1 MSKKILLIDGNSMAN
16 RAFYA
21 TMGRMMKTPT
31 GISTNAVYGFF
42 QIMFKTIEEE
52 NPDKIIVAFD
62 ISSSEKR
69 TKIFSEY
76 KAGRHKT
83 PEDLTMQFPIIKE
96 LLRMMN
102 IPIVQKDG
110 IEADDILGAIAKK
123 EGKKGNK
130 IIILTGDRDYFQ
142 LVDMNVNIRYPKTI
156 MGKTEYII
164 YDNYKVNEEYGLTPE
179 KLIEVKA
186 LMGDASDNIPGVK
199 GIGEKTALKLIIQFE
214 NLEKIYEYI
223 ENSDGK
229 EIAKATL
236 NKLIQDKEM
245 AYISRDLGRIDIEY
259 DYEKN
264 LGINID
270 SIKYTDWRTEEAYSY
285 FKKISFNKFLDK
297 FKDVE
302 IKKAEDTNK
311 IEENENY
318 SIEDILKT
326 DIKSKKKEDAIL
338 SSRNE
343 NKKEKEILE
352 DKIKKIRE
360 DIILDLEI
368 YSYNE
373 TKKEEILEKLK
384 QCIKNIDKYEN
395 KIYVY
400 NNSREKLGI
409 KDYDEKENSNEDI
422 VDKYI
427 KKYILKEDFLEN
439 IIQEEYKNRVTK
451 ELSENISIMFV
462 EDKEENK
469 DNNKGYIFTLNIDDN
484 ILRKIF
490 EDDKIEKISHGIKEG
505 IVEILEKG
513 SDFKNLVFDT
523 KIASYILNSEI
534 RTIWIK
540 TNIFK
545 RSRRKL

>member
-52 NPDKIIVAFD
+52 KPDKIIVAFD

-69 TKIFSEY
+69 TKIFNEY

-83 PEDLTMQFPIIKE
+83 PEDLTIQFPIIKE
-96 LLRMMN
+96 LLKTMN

-142 LVDMNVNIRYPKTI
+142 LVDINVNIRYPKTI

-164 YDNYKVNEEYGLTPE
+164 YDNYKINEEYGLTPE

-199 GIGEKTALKLIIQFE
+199 GIGEKTALKLIIQFGS
-214 NLEKIYEYI
+214 LEKIYKYI

-236 NKLIQDKEM
+236 NKLIKDKEM
-245 AYISRDLGRIDIEY
+245 AYVSKDLGRIDIEY
-259 DYEKN
+259 DYEKD

-270 SIKYTDWRTEEAYSY
+270 SIKYTDWRTEEAFSY
-285 FKKISFNKFLDK
+285 LKKLSFNKFLDK
-297 FKDVE
+297 FKDIE

-318 SIEDILKT
+318 SIEDILNT
-326 DIKSKKKEDAIL
+326 DINSKKKEEAIRN
-338 SSRNE
+338 SRNDY
-343 NKKEKEILE
+343 KKEKESLE
-352 DKIKKIRE
+352 NKVREIKENIK
-360 DIILDLEI
+360 LNLEI

-384 QCIKNIDKYEN
+384 QCIKDIDKYGN
-395 KIYVY
+395 RIYVY
-400 NNSREKLGI
+400 NNSREKIGI
-409 KDYDEKENSNEDI
+409 KDYDNRENINEDI

-451 ELSENISIMFV
+451 EISENITIMFV
-462 EDKEENK
+462 DKNDK
-469 DNNKGYIFTLNIDDN
+469 KGYIYTLNIDD
-484 ILRKIF
+484 KIIQDIF
-490 EDDKIEKISHGIKEG
+490 KNEKIEKVSHGIKEG

-513 SDFKNLVFDT
+513 KDFKNLIFDT

-545 RSRRKL
+545 RNRRRL

>member
-1 MSKKILLIDGNSMAN
+1 MSEKILLIDGNSMVN

-123 EGKKGNK
+123 EGKKENK

-164 YDNYKVNEEYGLTPE
+164 YDNYKINEEYGLIPE
-179 KLIEVKA
+179 KLIEVKS

-199 GIGEKTALKLIIQFE
+199 GIGEKTALKLIIQFGS
-214 NLEKIYEYI
+214 LEKIYKYI

-236 NKLIQDKEM
+236 NKLIKDKEM
-245 AYISRDLGRIDIEY
+245 AYVSKDLGRIDIEY
-259 DYEKN
+259 DYEKD

-270 SIKYTDWRTEEAYSY
+270 SIKYTDWRTEEAFSY
-285 FKKISFNKFLDK
+285 LKKLSFNKFLDK
-297 FKDVE
+297 FKDIE

-318 SIEDILKT
+318 SIEDILNT
-326 DIKSKKKEDAIL
+326 DINSKKKEEAIRK
-338 SSRNE
+338 SRNDY
-343 NKKEKEILE
+343 KKEKESLE
-352 DKIKKIRE
+352 NKVRKIKE
-360 DIILDLEI
+360 DIKLDLEI

-384 QCIKNIDKYEN
+384 QCIKNIDKYGN
-395 KIYVY
+395 RIYVY

-451 ELSENISIMFV
+451 EISENITIMFV
-462 EDKEENK
+462 DK
-469 DNNKGYIFTLNIDDN
+469 NNSKGYIYTLGI
-484 ILRKIF
+484 
-490 EDDKIEKISHGIKEG
+490 DDKIIQDIFENEEIEKVSHGIKEG

-513 SDFKNLVFDT
+513 NDFKNLIFDT

-545 RSRRKL
+545 RNRRRL

>member
-52 NPDKIIVAFD
+52 KPDKIIVAFD

-69 TKIFSEY
+69 TKIFNEY
-76 KAGRHKT
+76 KAGRHKA
-83 PEDLTMQFPIIKE
+83 PEDLTIQFPIIKE
-96 LLRMMN
+96 LLKTMN

-142 LVDMNVNIRYPKTI
+142 LVDINVNIRYPKTI

-164 YDNYKVNEEYGLTPE
+164 YDNYKINEEYGLTPE

-199 GIGEKTALKLIIQFE
+199 GIGEKTALKLIIQFGS
-214 NLEKIYEYI
+214 LEKIYEYI

-245 AYISRDLGRIDIEY
+245 AYVSRDLGRIDIEY
-259 DYEKN
+259 DYEKD

-270 SIKYTDWRTEEAYSY
+270 SIKYTDWRTEEAFSY
-285 FKKISFNKFLDK
+285 LKKLSFNKFLDK
-297 FKDVE
+297 FKDIE

-318 SIEDILKT
+318 SIEDILNT
-326 DIKSKKKEDAIL
+326 DINSKKKAEDIRN
-338 SSRNE
+338 SRNDY
-343 NKKEKEILE
+343 KKEKESLE
-352 DKIKKIRE
+352 NKVREIKE
-360 DIILDLEI
+360 DIRLDLEI

-384 QCIKNIDKYEN
+384 QCIKDVDKYGN
-395 KIYVY
+395 RIYVY
-400 NNSREKLGI
+400 NNSREKIGI
-409 KDYDEKENSNEDI
+409 KDYDNRENINEDI

-451 ELSENISIMFV
+451 EISENITIMFV
-462 EDKEENK
+462 DKNNK
-469 DNNKGYIFTLNIDDN
+469 KGYIYTLNIDD
-484 ILRKIF
+484 KIIQDIF
-490 EDDKIEKISHGIKEG
+490 KNEKIEKVSHGIKEG
-505 IVEILEKG
+505 IVEILEKEN
-513 SDFKNLVFDT
+513 DFKNLIFDT

-545 RSRRKL
+545 RNRRRL

>member
-52 NPDKIIVAFD
+52 KPDKIIVAFD

-69 TKIFSEY
+69 TKIFNEY
-76 KAGRHKT
+76 KAGRHKA
-83 PEDLTMQFPIIKE
+83 PEDLTIQFPIIKE
-96 LLRMMN
+96 LLKTMN

-142 LVDMNVNIRYPKTI
+142 LVDINVNIRYPKTI

-164 YDNYKVNEEYGLTPE
+164 YDNYKINEEYGLTPE

-199 GIGEKTALKLIIQFE
+199 GIGEKTALKLIIQFGS
-214 NLEKIYEYI
+214 LEKIYEYI

-245 AYISRDLGRIDIEY
+245 AYVSRDLGRIDIEY
-259 DYEKN
+259 DYEKD

-270 SIKYTDWRTEEAYSY
+270 SIKYTDWRTEEAFSY
-285 FKKISFNKFLDK
+285 LKKLSFNKFLDK
-297 FKDVE
+297 FKDIE

-318 SIEDILKT
+318 SIEDILNT
-326 DIKSKKKEDAIL
+326 DINSKKKAEDIRN
-338 SSRNE
+338 SRNDY
-343 NKKEKEILE
+343 KKEKESLE
-352 DKIKKIRE
+352 NKVREIKE
-360 DIILDLEI
+360 DIRLDLEI

-384 QCIKNIDKYEN
+384 QCIKDVDKYGN
-395 KIYVY
+395 RIYVY
-400 NNSREKLGI
+400 NNSREKIGI
-409 KDYDEKENSNEDI
+409 KDYDNRENINEDI

-451 ELSENISIMFV
+451 EISENITIMFV
-462 EDKEENK
+462 DKNNK
-469 DNNKGYIFTLNIDDN
+469 KGYIYTLNIDD
-484 ILRKIF
+484 KIIQDIF
-490 EDDKIEKISHGIKEG
+490 KNEKIEKVSHGIKEG
-505 IVEILEKG
+505 IVESLEKG
-513 SDFKNLVFDT
+513 NDFKNLIFDT

-545 RSRRKL
+545 RNRRRL

>member
-130 IIILTGDRDYFQ
+130 IVILTGDRDYFQ
-142 LVDMNVNIRYPKTI
+142 LVDININIRYPKTI

-164 YDNYKVNEEYGLTPE
+164 YDNYKINEEYGLTPE

-199 GIGEKTALKLIIQFE
+199 GIGEKTALKLIIQFGS
-214 NLEKIYEYI
+214 LEKIYEYI

-259 DYEKN
+259 DYEKD

-270 SIKYTDWRTEEAYSY
+270 SIKYTDWRTEEAFSY
-285 FKKISFNKFLDK
+285 LKKLSFNKFLDK
-297 FKDVE
+297 FKDIE

-326 DIKSKKKEDAIL
+326 DVKSKKKEEAIRN
-338 SSRNE
+338 SRNDY
-343 NKKEKEILE
+343 KKEKESLE
-352 DKIKKIRE
+352 NKVREIKENIK
-360 DIILDLEI
+360 LDLEI
-368 YSYNE
+368 YSYND

-384 QCIKNIDKYEN
+384 QCIKNIDKYGN
-395 KIYVY
+395 RIYVY

-409 KDYDEKENSNEDI
+409 KDYDNRENSNEDI

-451 ELSENISIMFV
+451 EISENITIMFV
-462 EDKEENK
+462 DKNNK
-469 DNNKGYIFTLNIDDN
+469 KGYIYTLNIDD
-484 ILRKIF
+484 KIIQDIF
-490 EDDKIEKISHGIKEG
+490 KNEKIEKVSHGIKEG

-513 SDFKNLVFDT
+513 NDFKNLIFDT

-545 RSRRKL
+545 RNRRRL

>member
-1 MSKKILLIDGNSMAN
+1 MNKKILLIDGNSMAN

-142 LVDMNVNIRYPKTI
+142 LVDINVNIRYPKTI

-259 DYEKN
+259 DYEKD

-270 SIKYTDWRTEEAYSY
+270 SIRYTDWRTEEAYSY

-326 DIKSKKKEDAIL
+326 DVKSKKKENAIL

-352 DKIKKIRE
+352 DKIKKIKK
-360 DIILDLEI
+360 DITLDLEI

-409 KDYDEKENSNEDI
+409 KDYDKKENSNEDI

-451 ELSENISIMFV
+451 EISENITIMFV
-462 EDKEENK
+462 DRNNK
-469 DNNKGYIFTLNIDDN
+469 KGYIYTLSIDDR
-484 ILRKIF
+484 IIKDIF
-490 EDDKIEKISHGIKEG
+490 ENEEIEKVSHGIKEG

-513 SDFKNLVFDT
+513 NDFKNLIFDT

-545 RSRRKL
+545 RNRRRL

>member
-52 NPDKIIVAFD
+52 KPDKIIVAFD

-69 TKIFSEY
+69 TKIFNEY
-76 KAGRHKT
+76 KAGRHKA
-83 PEDLTMQFPIIKE
+83 PEDLTIQFPIIKE
-96 LLRMMN
+96 LLKTMN

-123 EGKKGNK
+123 EGKKENK
-130 IIILTGDRDYFQ
+130 IVILTGDRDYFQ

-164 YDNYKVNEEYGLTPE
+164 YDNYKINEEYGLTPE

-199 GIGEKTALKLIIQFE
+199 GIGEKTALKLIIQFGS
-214 NLEKIYEYI
+214 LEKIYEYI

-245 AYISRDLGRIDIEY
+245 AYVSRDLGRIDIEY
-259 DYEKN
+259 DYEKD

-270 SIKYTDWRTEEAYSY
+270 SIKYTDWRTEEAFSY
-285 FKKISFNKFLDK
+285 LKKLSFNKFLDK
-297 FKDVE
+297 FKDIE

-318 SIEDILKT
+318 SIEDILNT
-326 DIKSKKKEDAIL
+326 DINSKKKEEAIRN
-338 SSRNE
+338 SRNDY
-343 NKKEKEILE
+343 KKEKESLE
-352 DKIKKIRE
+352 NKVREIKENIK
-360 DIILDLEI
+360 LDLEI

-373 TKKEEILEKLK
+373 TKKEEILGKLK
-384 QCIKNIDKYEN
+384 QCIKDVDKYGN
-395 KIYVY
+395 RIYVY
-400 NNSREKLGI
+400 NNSREKIGI
-409 KDYDEKENSNEDI
+409 KDYDNRENINEDI

-451 ELSENISIMFV
+451 EISENITIMFV
-462 EDKEENK
+462 DKNNK
-469 DNNKGYIFTLNIDDN
+469 KGYIYTLNIDDN
-484 ILRKIF
+484 IIQDIF
-490 EDDKIEKISHGIKEG
+490 KNEEVEKVSHGIKEG

-513 SDFKNLVFDT
+513 KDFKNLIFDT

-545 RSRRKL
+545 RNRRRL

>member
-52 NPDKIIVAFD
+52 KPDKIIVAFD

-69 TKIFSEY
+69 TKIFNEY

-83 PEDLTMQFPIIKE
+83 PEDLTIQFPIIKE
-96 LLRMMN
+96 LLKTMN

-142 LVDMNVNIRYPKTI
+142 LVDININIRYPKTI

-164 YDNYKVNEEYGLTPE
+164 YDNYKINEEYGLTPE

-199 GIGEKTALKLIIQFE
+199 GIGEKTALKLIIQFGS
-214 NLEKIYEYI
+214 LEKIYKYI

-245 AYISRDLGRIDIEY
+245 AYVSRDLGRIDIEY
-259 DYEKN
+259 DYEKD

-270 SIKYTDWRTEEAYSY
+270 SIKYTDWRTEEAFSY
-285 FKKISFNKFLDK
+285 LKKLSFNKFLDK
-297 FKDVE
+297 FKDIE

-318 SIEDILKT
+318 SIEDILNT
-326 DIKSKKKEDAIL
+326 DINSKKKEEAIRN
-338 SSRNE
+338 SRNDY
-343 NKKEKEILE
+343 KKEKESLE
-352 DKIKKIRE
+352 NKIRE
-360 DIILDLEI
+360 IKEDVKLDLEI

-384 QCIKNIDKYEN
+384 QCIKDIDKYGN
-395 KIYVY
+395 RIYVY
-400 NNSREKLGI
+400 NNSREKIGI
-409 KDYDEKENSNEDI
+409 KDYDRENSNEDI

-451 ELSENISIMFV
+451 EISENITIMFV
-462 EDKEENK
+462 DK
-469 DNNKGYIFTLNIDDN
+469 NNSKGYIYTLSIDDG
-484 ILRKIF
+484 IIKDIF
-490 EDDKIEKISHGIKEG
+490 KNEKIEKVSHGIKEG

-513 SDFKNLVFDT
+513 NDFKNLIFDT

-545 RSRRKL
+545 RNRRRL

>member
-52 NPDKIIVAFD
+52 KPDKIIVAFD

-76 KAGRHKT
+76 KAGRHKA
-83 PEDLTMQFPIIKE
+83 PEDLTIQFPIIKE
-96 LLRMMN
+96 LLKTMN

-142 LVDMNVNIRYPKTI
+142 LVDINVNIRYPKTI

-164 YDNYKVNEEYGLTPE
+164 YDNYKINEEYGLIPE

-199 GIGEKTALKLIIQFE
+199 GIGEKTALKLIIQFGS
-214 NLEKIYEYI
+214 LEKIYKYI

-236 NKLIQDKEM
+236 NKLIKDKEM
-245 AYISRDLGRIDIEY
+245 AYVSKDLGRIDIEY
-259 DYEKN
+259 DYEKD

-270 SIKYTDWRTEEAYSY
+270 SIKYTDWRTEEAFSY
-285 FKKISFNKFLDK
+285 LKKLSFNKFLDK
-297 FKDVE
+297 FKDIE

-318 SIEDILKT
+318 SIEDILNT
-326 DIKSKKKEDAIL
+326 DINSKKKEEAIRN
-338 SSRNE
+338 SRNDY
-343 NKKEKEILE
+343 KKEKELLE
-352 DKIKKIRE
+352 NKVKKIRE
-360 DIILDLEI
+360 DIKLDLEI

-384 QCIKNIDKYEN
+384 QCIKNIGKYGN
-395 KIYVY
+395 RIYVY
-400 NNSREKLGI
+400 NNSREKIGI
-409 KDYDEKENSNEDI
+409 KDYDNRENINEDI

-451 ELSENISIMFV
+451 EISENITIMFV
-462 EDKEENK
+462 DKNDK
-469 DNNKGYIFTLNIDDN
+469 KGYIYTLNIDD
-484 ILRKIF
+484 KIIQDIF
-490 EDDKIEKISHGIKEG
+490 KNEEIEKVSHGIKEG

-513 SDFKNLVFDT
+513 KDFKNLIFDT

-545 RSRRKL
+545 RNRRRL

>member
-31 GISTNAVYGFF
+31 GISTNAVYGFS

-52 NPDKIIVAFD
+52 KPDKIIVAFD

-76 KAGRHKT
+76 KAGRHKA
-83 PEDLTMQFPIIKE
+83 PEDLTIQFPIIKE
-96 LLRMMN
+96 LLKTMN

-142 LVDMNVNIRYPKTI
+142 LVDINVNIRYPKTI

-164 YDNYKVNEEYGLTPE
+164 CDNYKINEEYGLTPE

-199 GIGEKTALKLIIQFE
+199 GIGEKTALKLIIQFGS
-214 NLEKIYEYI
+214 LEKIYEYI

-245 AYISRDLGRIDIEY
+245 AYVSRNLGRIDIEY
-259 DYEKN
+259 DYEKD

-270 SIKYTDWRTEEAYSY
+270 SIKYTDWRTEEAFSY
-285 FKKISFNKFLDK
+285 LKKLSFNKFLDK
-297 FKDVE
+297 FKDIE

-318 SIEDILKT
+318 SIEDILNT
-326 DIKSKKKEDAIL
+326 DINSKKKEEAIRN
-338 SSRNE
+338 SRNDY
-343 NKKEKEILE
+343 KKEKESLE
-352 DKIKKIRE
+352 NKVREIKENIK
-360 DIILDLEI
+360 LNLEI

-384 QCIKNIDKYEN
+384 QCIKNIDKYGN
-395 KIYVY
+395 RIYVY
-400 NNSREKLGI
+400 NNSREKIGI
-409 KDYDEKENSNEDI
+409 KDYDNRENINEDI

-451 ELSENISIMFV
+451 EISENITIMFV
-462 EDKEENK
+462 DKNNK
-469 DNNKGYIFTLNIDDN
+469 KGYIYTLNIDD
-484 ILRKIF
+484 KIIQDIF
-490 EDDKIEKISHGIKEG
+490 KNEKIEKVSHGIKEG

-513 SDFKNLVFDT
+513 KDFKSLIFDT

-545 RSRRKL
+545 RNRRRL

>member
-52 NPDKIIVAFD
+52 KPDKIIVAFD

-69 TKIFSEY
+69 TKIFNEY
-76 KAGRHKT
+76 KAGRHKA
-83 PEDLTMQFPIIKE
+83 PEDLTIQFPIIKE
-96 LLRMMN
+96 LLKTMN

-142 LVDMNVNIRYPKTI
+142 LVDINVNIRYPKTI

-164 YDNYKVNEEYGLTPE
+164 YDNYKINEEYGLTPE

-199 GIGEKTALKLIIQFE
+199 GIGEKTALKLIIQFGS
-214 NLEKIYEYI
+214 LEKIYEYI

-236 NKLIQDKEM
+236 NKLIKDKEM
-245 AYISRDLGRIDIEY
+245 AYVSRDLGRIDIEY
-259 DYEKN
+259 DYEKD

-270 SIKYTDWRTEEAYSY
+270 SIKYTDWRTEEAFSY
-285 FKKISFNKFLDK
+285 LKKLSFNKFLDK
-297 FKDVE
+297 FKDIE

-318 SIEDILKT
+318 SIEDILNT
-326 DIKSKKKEDAIL
+326 DINSKKKEEAIRN
-338 SSRNE
+338 SRNDY
-343 NKKEKEILE
+343 KKEKESLE
-352 DKIKKIRE
+352 NKVREIKENIK
-360 DIILDLEI
+360 LNLEI

-384 QCIKNIDKYEN
+384 QCIKDIDKYGN
-395 KIYVY
+395 RIYVY
-400 NNSREKLGI
+400 NNSREKIGI
-409 KDYDEKENSNEDI
+409 KDYDRENSNEDI

-427 KKYILKEDFLEN
+427 KTYILKEDFLEN

-451 ELSENISIMFV
+451 EISENITIMFV
-462 EDKEENK
+462 DKNDK
-469 DNNKGYIFTLNIDDN
+469 KGYIYILNIDD
-484 ILRKIF
+484 KIIQDIF
-490 EDDKIEKISHGIKEG
+490 KNEKIEKVSHGIKEG

-513 SDFKNLVFDT
+513 KDFKNLIFDT

-545 RSRRKL
+545 RNRRRL

>member
-52 NPDKIIVAFD
+52 KPDKIIVAFD

-69 TKIFSEY
+69 TKIFNEY
-76 KAGRHKT
+76 KAGRHKA
-83 PEDLTMQFPIIKE
+83 PEDLTIQFPIIKE
-96 LLRMMN
+96 LLKTMN

-142 LVDMNVNIRYPKTI
+142 LVDINVNIRYPKTI

-164 YDNYKVNEEYGLTPE
+164 YDNYKINEEYGLTPE

-199 GIGEKTALKLIIQFE
+199 GIGEKTALKLIIQFGS
-214 NLEKIYEYI
+214 LEKIYKYI

-245 AYISRDLGRIDIEY
+245 AYVSKDLGRIDIEY
-259 DYEKN
+259 DYEKD

-270 SIKYTDWRTEEAYSY
+270 SIKYTDWRTEEAFSY
-285 FKKISFNKFLDK
+285 LKKLSFNKFLDK
-297 FKDVE
+297 FKDIE

-318 SIEDILKT
+318 SIEDILNT
-326 DIKSKKKEDAIL
+326 DINSKKKEEAIRN
-338 SSRNE
+338 SRNDY
-343 NKKEKEILE
+343 KKEKESLE
-352 DKIKKIRE
+352 NKVREIKENIK
-360 DIILDLEI
+360 LDLEI

-384 QCIKNIDKYEN
+384 QCIKDVDKYGN
-395 KIYVY
+395 RIYVY
-400 NNSREKLGI
+400 NNSREKIGI
-409 KDYDEKENSNEDI
+409 KDYDNRENINEDI

-451 ELSENISIMFV
+451 EISENITIMFV
-462 EDKEENK
+462 DKNDK
-469 DNNKGYIFTLNIDDN
+469 KGYIYTLNIDD
-484 ILRKIF
+484 KIIQDIF
-490 EDDKIEKISHGIKEG
+490 KNEEIEKVSHGIKEG

-513 SDFKNLVFDT
+513 KDFKNLIFDT

-545 RSRRKL
+545 RNRRRL

>member
-52 NPDKIIVAFD
+52 KPDKIIVAFD

-69 TKIFSEY
+69 TKIFNEY
-76 KAGRHKT
+76 KAGRHKA
-83 PEDLTMQFPIIKE
+83 PEDLTIQFPIIKE
-96 LLRMMN
+96 LLKTMN

-142 LVDMNVNIRYPKTI
+142 LVDINVNIRYPKTI

-164 YDNYKVNEEYGLTPE
+164 YDNYKINEEYGLTPE

-199 GIGEKTALKLIIQFE
+199 GIGEKTALKLIIQFGS
-214 NLEKIYEYI
+214 LEKIYKYI

-245 AYISRDLGRIDIEY
+245 AYVSRDLGRIDIEY
-259 DYEKN
+259 DYEKD

-270 SIKYTDWRTEEAYSY
+270 SIKYTDWRTEEAFSY
-285 FKKISFNKFLDK
+285 LKKLSFNKFLDK
-297 FKDVE
+297 FKDIE

-318 SIEDILKT
+318 SIEDILNT
-326 DIKSKKKEDAIL
+326 DINSKKKEEAIRN
-338 SSRNE
+338 SRNDY
-343 NKKEKEILE
+343 KKEKESLE
-352 DKIKKIRE
+352 NKVREIKENIK
-360 DIILDLEI
+360 LDLEI

-384 QCIKNIDKYEN
+384 QCIKDIDKYGN
-395 KIYVY
+395 RIYVY
-400 NNSREKLGI
+400 NNSREKIGI
-409 KDYDEKENSNEDI
+409 KDYDNRENINEDI

-451 ELSENISIMFV
+451 EISENITIMFV
-462 EDKEENK
+462 DKNNK
-469 DNNKGYIFTLNIDDN
+469 KGYIHTLNIDD
-484 ILRKIF
+484 KIIQDIF
-490 EDDKIEKISHGIKEG
+490 KNEKIEKVSHGIKEG

-513 SDFKNLVFDT
+513 KDFKSLIFDT

-545 RSRRKL
+545 RNRRRL

>member
-21 TMGRMMKTPT
+21 TMGRMMKTHT

-52 NPDKIIVAFD
+52 KPDKIIVAFD

-76 KAGRHKT
+76 KAGRHKA

-96 LLRMMN
+96 LLKTMN

-142 LVDMNVNIRYPKTI
+142 LVDINVNIRYPKTI

-164 YDNYKVNEEYGLTPE
+164 YDNYKINEEYGLIPE

-199 GIGEKTALKLIIQFE
+199 GIGEKTALKLIIQFGS
-214 NLEKIYEYI
+214 LEKIYKYI

-236 NKLIQDKEM
+236 NKLIKDKEM
-245 AYISRDLGRIDIEY
+245 AYVSKDLGRIDIEY
-259 DYEKN
+259 DYEKD

-270 SIKYTDWRTEEAYSY
+270 SIKYTDWRTEEAFSY
-285 FKKISFNKFLDK
+285 LKKLSFNKFLDK
-297 FKDVE
+297 FKDIE

-318 SIEDILKT
+318 SIEDILNT
-326 DIKSKKKEDAIL
+326 DINSKKKEEVIRN
-338 SSRNE
+338 SRNDY
-343 NKKEKEILE
+343 KKEKELLE
-352 DKIKKIRE
+352 NKVKKIRE
-360 DIILDLEI
+360 DIKLDLEI

-384 QCIKNIDKYEN
+384 QCIKNIGKYGN
-395 KIYVY
+395 RIYVY
-400 NNSREKLGI
+400 NNSREKIGI
-409 KDYDEKENSNEDI
+409 KDYDNRENINEDI

-451 ELSENISIMFV
+451 EISENITIMFV
-462 EDKEENK
+462 DKNDK
-469 DNNKGYIFTLNIDDN
+469 KGYIYTLNIDD
-484 ILRKIF
+484 KIIQDIF
-490 EDDKIEKISHGIKEG
+490 KNEEIEKVSHGIKEG

-513 SDFKNLVFDT
+513 KDFKNLIFDT

-545 RSRRKL
+545 RNRRRL

>member
-69 TKIFSEY
+69 TKVFSEY

-259 DYEKN
+259 DYEKD

-270 SIKYTDWRTEEAYSY
+270 SIRYTDWRTEEAYSY

-297 FKDVE
+297 FKDIE

-326 DIKSKKKEDAIL
+326 DIKSKKKENAIL

-352 DKIKKIRE
+352 DKIKKIKE

-427 KKYILKEDFLEN
+427 KKYILKENFLEN

-451 ELSENISIMFV
+451 EISENITIMFV
-462 EDKEENK
+462 DK
-469 DNNKGYIFTLNIDDN
+469 NNSKGYIYTLGIDNRIIKD
-484 ILRKIF
+484 IF
-490 EDDKIEKISHGIKEG
+490 ENEEIEKVSHGIKEG
-505 IVEILEKG
+505 IVESLEKG
-513 SDFKNLVFDT
+513 NDFKNLIFDT

-545 RSRRKL
+545 RNRRRL

>member
-164 YDNYKVNEEYGLTPE
+164 YDNYKINEEYGLTPE

-245 AYISRDLGRIDIEY
+245 AYISRDLGRIDVEY
-259 DYEKN
+259 DYEKD

-326 DIKSKKKEDAIL
+326 DVKSKKKENAIL

-360 DIILDLEI
+360 DITLDLEI

-451 ELSENISIMFV
+451 EISENITIMFV
-462 EDKEENK
+462 DRNNK
-469 DNNKGYIFTLNIDDN
+469 KGYIYTLNIDDR
-484 ILRKIF
+484 IIKDVF
-490 EDDKIEKISHGIKEG
+490 ENEKIEKVSHGIKEG

-513 SDFKNLVFDT
+513 NDFKNLIFDT

-545 RSRRKL
+545 RNRRRL

>member
-52 NPDKIIVAFD
+52 KPDKIIVAFD

-69 TKIFSEY
+69 TKIFNEY
-76 KAGRHKT
+76 KAGRHKA
-83 PEDLTMQFPIIKE
+83 PEDLTIQFPIIKE
-96 LLRMMN
+96 LLKTMN

-142 LVDMNVNIRYPKTI
+142 LVDINVNIRYPKTI

-164 YDNYKVNEEYGLTPE
+164 YDNYKINEEYGLTPE

-199 GIGEKTALKLIIQFE
+199 GIGEKTALKLIIQFGS
-214 NLEKIYEYI
+214 LEKIYEYI

-245 AYISRDLGRIDIEY
+245 AYVSRDLGRIDIEY
-259 DYEKN
+259 DYEKD

-270 SIKYTDWRTEEAYSY
+270 SIKYTDWRTEEAFSY
-285 FKKISFNKFLDK
+285 LKKLSFNKFLDK
-297 FKDVE
+297 FKDIE

-318 SIEDILKT
+318 SIEDILNT
-326 DIKSKKKEDAIL
+326 DINSKKKEEAIRN
-338 SSRNE
+338 SRNDY
-343 NKKEKEILE
+343 KKEKESLE
-352 DKIKKIRE
+352 NKVREIKENIK
-360 DIILDLEI
+360 LNLEI

-384 QCIKNIDKYEN
+384 QCIKDIDKYGN
-395 KIYVY
+395 RIYVY
-400 NNSREKLGI
+400 NNSREKIGI
-409 KDYDEKENSNEDI
+409 KDYDRENSNEDI

-427 KKYILKEDFLEN
+427 KTYILKEDFLEN

-451 ELSENISIMFV
+451 EISENITIMFV
-462 EDKEENK
+462 DKNDK
-469 DNNKGYIFTLNIDDN
+469 KGYIYILNIDD
-484 ILRKIF
+484 KIIQDIF
-490 EDDKIEKISHGIKEG
+490 KNEKIEKVSHGIKEG

-513 SDFKNLVFDT
+513 KDFKNLIFDT

-545 RSRRKL
+545 RNRRRL

>member
-21 TMGRMMKTPT
+21 TMGKMMKTPT

-52 NPDKIIVAFD
+52 KPDKIIVAFD

-199 GIGEKTALKLIIQFE
+199 GIGEKTALKLIIQFGS
-214 NLEKIYEYI
+214 LEKIYEYI
-223 ENSDGK
+223 EKSDGK

-236 NKLIQDKEM
+236 NKLRQDKEM
-245 AYISRDLGRIDIEY
+245 AYVSRDLGRIDIEY
-259 DYEKN
+259 DYEKD

-270 SIKYTDWRTEEAYSY
+270 SIKYTDWRTEEAFSY
-285 FKKISFNKFLDK
+285 LKKLSFNKFLDK
-297 FKDVE
+297 FKDIE

-326 DIKSKKKEDAIL
+326 DIKSKKKEDAIRN
-338 SSRNE
+338 SRNDY
-343 NKKEKEILE
+343 KKEKQILE

-360 DIILDLEI
+360 DITLDLEI
-368 YSYNE
+368 YSYND

-427 KKYILKEDFLEN
+427 KKYILKEDFLED
-439 IIQEEYKNRVTK
+439 IIQEEYKSRVTK
-451 ELSENISIMFV
+451 EISENITIMFV
-462 EDKEENK
+462 DKNNK
-469 DNNKGYIFTLNIDDN
+469 KGYIYTLGI
-484 ILRKIF
+484 
-490 EDDKIEKISHGIKEG
+490 DDKIIQDIFENEKIEKVSHGIKEG
-505 IVEILEKG
+505 IVESLEKG
-513 SDFKNLVFDT
+513 NDFKNLIFDT

-545 RSRRKL
+545 RNRRRL

>member
-76 KAGRHKT
+76 KAGRHKA

-164 YDNYKVNEEYGLTPE
+164 YDNYKINEEYGLTPE

-199 GIGEKTALKLIIQFE
+199 GIGEKTALKLIIQFGS
-214 NLEKIYEYI
+214 LEKIYEYI

-259 DYEKN
+259 DYEKD

-270 SIKYTDWRTEEAYSY
+270 SIRYTDWRTEEAYSY

-318 SIEDILKT
+318 SIEDILNT
-326 DIKSKKKEDAIL
+326 DVKSKKKEDAIRN
-338 SSRNE
+338 SRNDY
-343 NKKEKEILE
+343 KKEKEILE
-352 DKIKKIRE
+352 DKIKKIKE
-360 DIILDLEI
+360 DIKLDLEI
-368 YSYNE
+368 YSYND

-384 QCIKNIDKYEN
+384 QCIKNIEKYGN
-395 KIYVY
+395 RIYVY

-439 IIQEEYKNRVTK
+439 IIQEEYKNRITK
-451 ELSENISIMFV
+451 EISENITIMFV
-462 EDKEENK
+462 DK
-469 DNNKGYIFTLNIDDN
+469 NNSKGYIYTLSIDDG
-484 ILRKIF
+484 IIKDIF
-490 EDDKIEKISHGIKEG
+490 ENEKIEKVSHGIKEG

-513 SDFKNLVFDT
+513 KDFKNLIFDT

-545 RSRRKL
+545 RNRRRL

>member
-52 NPDKIIVAFD
+52 KPDKIIVAFD

-76 KAGRHKT
+76 KAGRHKA
-83 PEDLTMQFPIIKE
+83 PEDLTIQFPIIKE
-96 LLRMMN
+96 LLKTMN

-142 LVDMNVNIRYPKTI
+142 LVDINVNIRYPKTI

-164 YDNYKVNEEYGLTPE
+164 YDNYKINEEYGLTPE

-199 GIGEKTALKLIIQFE
+199 GIGEKTALKLIIQFGS
-214 NLEKIYEYI
+214 LEKIYEYI

-245 AYISRDLGRIDIEY
+245 AYVSKDLGRIDIEY
-259 DYEKN
+259 DYEKD

-270 SIKYTDWRTEEAYSY
+270 SIKYTDWRTEEAFSY
-285 FKKISFNKFLDK
+285 LKKLSFNKFLDK
-297 FKDVE
+297 FKDIE

-318 SIEDILKT
+318 SIEDILNT
-326 DIKSKKKEDAIL
+326 DINSKKKEEAIRN
-338 SSRNE
+338 SRNDY
-343 NKKEKEILE
+343 KKEKESLE
-352 DKIKKIRE
+352 NKVREIKE
-360 DIILDLEI
+360 DIKLDLEI

-384 QCIKNIDKYEN
+384 QCIKDVDKYGN
-395 KIYVY
+395 RIYVY
-400 NNSREKLGI
+400 NNSREKIGI
-409 KDYDEKENSNEDI
+409 KDYDNRENINEDI

-451 ELSENISIMFV
+451 EISENITIMFV
-462 EDKEENK
+462 DKNNK
-469 DNNKGYIFTLNIDDN
+469 KGYIYTLNIDD
-484 ILRKIF
+484 KIIQDIF
-490 EDDKIEKISHGIKEG
+490 KNEKIEKVSHGIKEG

-513 SDFKNLVFDT
+513 KDFKNLIFDT

-545 RSRRKL
+545 RNRRRL

>member
-1 MSKKILLIDGNSMAN
+1 MSEKILLIDGNSMAN

-52 NPDKIIVAFD
+52 KPDKIIVAFD

-69 TKIFSEY
+69 TKIFNEY
-76 KAGRHKT
+76 KAGRHKA

-164 YDNYKVNEEYGLTPE
+164 YDNYKINEEYGLTPE

-259 DYEKN
+259 DYEKD

-270 SIKYTDWRTEEAYSY
+270 SIKYTDW
-285 FKKISFNKFLDK
+285 
-297 FKDVE
+297 
-302 IKKAEDTNK
+302 
-311 IEENENY
+311 
-318 SIEDILKT
+318 SINI
-326 DIKSKKKEDAIL
+326 
-338 SSRNE
+338 RR
-343 NKKEKEILE
+343 EILVRVCY
-352 DKIKKIRE
+352 KK
-360 DIILDLEI
+360 
-368 YSYNE
+368 
-373 TKKEEILEKLK
+373 
-384 QCIKNIDKYEN
+384 
-395 KIYVY
+395 
-400 NNSREKLGI
+400 
-409 KDYDEKENSNEDI
+409 
-422 VDKYI
+422 
-427 KKYILKEDFLEN
+427 
-439 IIQEEYKNRVTK
+439 
-451 ELSENISIMFV
+451 
-462 EDKEENK
+462 
-469 DNNKGYIFTLNIDDN
+469 
-484 ILRKIF
+484 
-490 EDDKIEKISHGIKEG
+490 
-505 IVEILEKG
+505 
-513 SDFKNLVFDT
+513 
-523 KIASYILNSEI
+523 
-534 RTIWIK
+534 
-540 TNIFK
+540 
-545 RSRRKL
+545 

>member
-52 NPDKIIVAFD
+52 KPDKIIVAFD

-69 TKIFSEY
+69 TKIFNEY
-76 KAGRHKT
+76 KAGRHKA
-83 PEDLTMQFPIIKE
+83 PEDLTIQFPIIKE
-96 LLRMMN
+96 LLKTMN

-142 LVDMNVNIRYPKTI
+142 LVDINVNIRYPKTI

-164 YDNYKVNEEYGLTPE
+164 YDNYKINEEYGLTPE

-199 GIGEKTALKLIIQFE
+199 GIGEKTALKLIIQFGS
-214 NLEKIYEYI
+214 LEKIYEYI
-223 ENSDGK
+223 EKSDGK

-236 NKLIQDKEM
+236 NKLIKDKEM
-245 AYISRDLGRIDIEY
+245 AYVSRDLGRIDIEY
-259 DYEKN
+259 DYEKD

-270 SIKYTDWRTEEAYSY
+270 SIKYTDWRTEEAFSY
-285 FKKISFNKFLDK
+285 LKKLSFNKFLDK
-297 FKDVE
+297 FKDIE

-318 SIEDILKT
+318 SIEDILNT
-326 DIKSKKKEDAIL
+326 DINSKKKEEAIRN
-338 SSRNE
+338 SRNDY
-343 NKKEKEILE
+343 KKEKESLE
-352 DKIKKIRE
+352 NKVREIKENIK
-360 DIILDLEI
+360 LDLEI

-373 TKKEEILEKLK
+373 TKKEEILGKLK
-384 QCIKNIDKYEN
+384 QCIKDVDKYGN
-395 KIYVY
+395 RIYVY
-400 NNSREKLGI
+400 NSSREKIGI
-409 KDYDEKENSNEDI
+409 KDYDNRENINEDI

-451 ELSENISIMFV
+451 EISENITIMFV
-462 EDKEENK
+462 DKNNK
-469 DNNKGYIFTLNIDDN
+469 KGYIYTLNIDDN
-484 ILRKIF
+484 IIQDIF
-490 EDDKIEKISHGIKEG
+490 KNEEVEKVSHGIKEG

-513 SDFKNLVFDT
+513 KDFKNLIFDT

-545 RSRRKL
+545 RNRRRL

>member
-52 NPDKIIVAFD
+52 KPDKIIVAFD

-76 KAGRHKT
+76 KAGRHKA

-96 LLRMMN
+96 LLKTMN

-142 LVDMNVNIRYPKTI
+142 LVDINVNIRYPKTI

-164 YDNYKVNEEYGLTPE
+164 YDNYKINEEYGLTPE

-199 GIGEKTALKLIIQFE
+199 GIGEKTALKLIIQFGS
-214 NLEKIYEYI
+214 LEKIYKYI

-236 NKLIQDKEM
+236 NKLIKDKEM
-245 AYISRDLGRIDIEY
+245 AYVSKDLGRIDIEY
-259 DYEKN
+259 DYEKD

-270 SIKYTDWRTEEAYSY
+270 SIRYTDWRTEEAYSY

-311 IEENENY
+311 VEENENY

-326 DIKSKKKEDAIL
+326 DVKSKKKEDAIRN
-338 SSRNE
+338 SRND
-343 NKKEKEILE
+343 NKKEKEIL
-352 DKIKKIRE
+352 DNKIKKIRE
-360 DIILDLEI
+360 DIKLDLEI
-368 YSYNE
+368 YSYND

-384 QCIKNIDKYEN
+384 QCIKNIEKYGN
-395 KIYVY
+395 RIYVY

-439 IIQEEYKNRVTK
+439 IIQEEYKNRITK
-451 ELSENISIMFV
+451 EISENITIMFV
-462 EDKEENK
+462 DK
-469 DNNKGYIFTLNIDDN
+469 NNSKGYIYTLSIDDG
-484 ILRKIF
+484 IIKDIF
-490 EDDKIEKISHGIKEG
+490 KNEKIEKVSHGIKEG

-513 SDFKNLVFDT
+513 KDFKNLIFDT

-545 RSRRKL
+545 RNRRRL

>member
-52 NPDKIIVAFD
+52 KPDKIIVAFD

-69 TKIFSEY
+69 TKIFNEY
-76 KAGRHKT
+76 KAGRHKA
-83 PEDLTMQFPIIKE
+83 PEDLTIQFPIIKE
-96 LLRMMN
+96 LLKTMN

-142 LVDMNVNIRYPKTI
+142 LVDINVNIRYPKTI

-164 YDNYKVNEEYGLTPE
+164 YDNYKINEEYGLTPE

-199 GIGEKTALKLIIQFE
+199 GIGEKTALKLIIQFGS
-214 NLEKIYEYI
+214 LEKIYEYI

-229 EIAKATL
+229 EITKATL

-259 DYEKN
+259 DYEKD

-270 SIKYTDWRTEEAYSY
+270 SIKYTDWRTEEAFSY
-285 FKKISFNKFLDK
+285 LKKLSFNKFLDK
-297 FKDVE
+297 FKDIE

-318 SIEDILKT
+318 SIEDILNT
-326 DIKSKKKEDAIL
+326 DINSKKKEEAIRN
-338 SSRNE
+338 SRNDY
-343 NKKEKEILE
+343 KKEKESLE
-352 DKIKKIRE
+352 NKVREIKENIK
-360 DIILDLEI
+360 LNLEI

-384 QCIKNIDKYEN
+384 QCIKDIDKYGN
-395 KIYVY
+395 RIYVY
-400 NNSREKLGI
+400 NNSREKIGI
-409 KDYDEKENSNEDI
+409 KDYDNRESINEDI

-451 ELSENISIMFV
+451 EISENITIMFV
-462 EDKEENK
+462 DKNNK
-469 DNNKGYIFTLNIDDN
+469 KGYIYTLNIDD
-484 ILRKIF
+484 KIIQDIF
-490 EDDKIEKISHGIKEG
+490 KNEEVEKVSHGIKEG

-513 SDFKNLVFDT
+513 KDFKNLRFDT

-545 RSRRKL
+545 RNRRRL

>member
-52 NPDKIIVAFD
+52 KPDKIIVAFD

-69 TKIFSEY
+69 TKIFNEY
-76 KAGRHKT
+76 KAGRHKA
-83 PEDLTMQFPIIKE
+83 PEDLTIQFPIIKE
-96 LLRMMN
+96 LLKTMN

-142 LVDMNVNIRYPKTI
+142 LVDINVNIRYPKTI

-164 YDNYKVNEEYGLTPE
+164 YDNYKINEEYGLTPE

-199 GIGEKTALKLIIQFE
+199 GIGEKTALKLIIQFGS
-214 NLEKIYEYI
+214 LEKIYEYI
-223 ENSDGK
+223 EKSDGK

-236 NKLIQDKEM
+236 NKLIKDKEM
-245 AYISRDLGRIDIEY
+245 AYVSRDLGRIDIEY
-259 DYEKN
+259 DYEKD

-270 SIKYTDWRTEEAYSY
+270 SIKYTDWRTEEAFSY
-285 FKKISFNKFLDK
+285 LKKLSFNKFLDK
-297 FKDVE
+297 FKDIE

-318 SIEDILKT
+318 SIEDILNT
-326 DIKSKKKEDAIL
+326 DINSKKKEEAIRN
-338 SSRNE
+338 SRNDY
-343 NKKEKEILE
+343 KKEKESLE
-352 DKIKKIRE
+352 NKVREIKENIK
-360 DIILDLEI
+360 LDLEI

-373 TKKEEILEKLK
+373 TKKEEILGKLK
-384 QCIKNIDKYEN
+384 QCIKDVDKYGN
-395 KIYVY
+395 RIYVY
-400 NNSREKLGI
+400 NNSREKIGI
-409 KDYDEKENSNEDI
+409 KDYDNRENINEDI

-451 ELSENISIMFV
+451 EISENITIMFV
-462 EDKEENK
+462 DKNNK
-469 DNNKGYIFTLNIDDN
+469 KGYIYTLNIDDN
-484 ILRKIF
+484 IIQDIF
-490 EDDKIEKISHGIKEG
+490 KNEEVEKVSHGIKEG

-513 SDFKNLVFDT
+513 KDFKNLIFDT

-545 RSRRKL
+545 RNRRRL

>member
-52 NPDKIIVAFD
+52 KPDKIIVAFD

-96 LLRMMN
+96 LLRVMN

-164 YDNYKVNEEYGLTPE
+164 YDNYKINEEYGLIPE

-245 AYISRDLGRIDIEY
+245 AYVSRDLGRIDIEY
-259 DYEKN
+259 DYEKD

-270 SIKYTDWRTEEAYSY
+270 SIKYTDWRTEEAFSY
-285 FKKISFNKFLDK
+285 LKKLSFNKFLDK
-297 FKDVE
+297 FKDIE

-326 DIKSKKKEDAIL
+326 DVKSKKKEEAIRN
-338 SSRNE
+338 SRNDY
-343 NKKEKEILE
+343 KKEKQILE
-352 DKIKKIRE
+352 DKIKKIIE
-360 DIILDLEI
+360 DITLDLEI
-368 YSYNE
+368 YSYDE

-409 KDYDEKENSNEDI
+409 KDYDNRENSNEDI

-451 ELSENISIMFV
+451 EISENITIMFV
-462 EDKEENK
+462 DKNNK
-469 DNNKGYIFTLNIDDN
+469 KGYIYTLSMDDRIIQD
-484 ILRKIF
+484 ILKN
-490 EDDKIEKISHGIKEG
+490 EKIEKVSHGIKEG
-505 IVEILEKG
+505 IVESLEKG
-513 SDFKNLVFDT
+513 NDFKNLIFDT

-545 RSRRKL
+545 RNRRRL

>member
-142 LVDMNVNIRYPKTI
+142 LVDINVNIRYPKTI

-236 NKLIQDKEM
+236 NKLMQDKEM
-245 AYISRDLGRIDIEY
+245 AYVSRDLGRIDIEY
-259 DYEKN
+259 DYEKD

-270 SIKYTDWRTEEAYSY
+270 SIKYTDWRTEEAFSY
-285 FKKISFNKFLDK
+285 LKKLSFNKFLDK
-297 FKDVE
+297 FKDIE

-318 SIEDILKT
+318 SIEDILNT
-326 DIKSKKKEDAIL
+326 DINSKKKEEAIRN
-338 SSRNE
+338 SRNDY
-343 NKKEKEILE
+343 KKEKESLE
-352 DKIKKIRE
+352 NKVREIKENIK
-360 DIILDLEI
+360 LDLEI

-373 TKKEEILEKLK
+373 TKKEEILEKLQK
-384 QCIKNIDKYEN
+384 CIKNIDKYGN
-395 KIYVY
+395 RIYVY

-409 KDYDEKENSNEDI
+409 KDYDNRENSNEDI

-451 ELSENISIMFV
+451 EISENITIMFV
-462 EDKEENK
+462 DKNNK
-469 DNNKGYIFTLNIDDN
+469 KGYIYTLSIDDR
-484 ILRKIF
+484 IIKDIF
-490 EDDKIEKISHGIKEG
+490 ENEEIEKVSHGIKEG
-505 IVEILEKG
+505 IVESLEKG
-513 SDFKNLVFDT
+513 NDFKNLIFDT

-540 TNIFK
+540 TNIFE
-545 RSRRKL
+545 RNRRRL

>member
-52 NPDKIIVAFD
+52 KPDKIIVAFD

-76 KAGRHKT
+76 KAGRHKA

-96 LLRMMN
+96 LLKTMN

-123 EGKKGNK
+123 EGKKVNK
-130 IIILTGDRDYFQ
+130 IVILTGDRDYFQ
-142 LVDMNVNIRYPKTI
+142 LVDININIRYPKTI

-164 YDNYKVNEEYGLTPE
+164 YDNYKINEEYGLTPE

-199 GIGEKTALKLIIQFE
+199 GIGEKTALKLIIQFGS
-214 NLEKIYEYI
+214 LEKIYKYI

-236 NKLIQDKEM
+236 NKLIKDKEM
-245 AYISRDLGRIDIEY
+245 AYVSKDLGRIDIEY
-259 DYEKN
+259 DYEKD

-270 SIKYTDWRTEEAYSY
+270 SIKYTDWRTEEAFSY
-285 FKKISFNKFLDK
+285 LKKLSFNKFLDK
-297 FKDVE
+297 FKDIE

-318 SIEDILKT
+318 SIEDILNT
-326 DIKSKKKEDAIL
+326 DINSKKKEEAIRK
-338 SSRNE
+338 SRNDY
-343 NKKEKEILE
+343 KKEKESLE
-352 DKIKKIRE
+352 NKVRKIKE
-360 DIILDLEI
+360 DIKHDLEI

-373 TKKEEILEKLK
+373 TKKEEIWEKLK
-384 QCIKNIDKYEN
+384 QCIKNIDKYGN
-395 KIYVY
+395 RIYVY

-451 ELSENISIMFV
+451 EISENITIMFV
-462 EDKEENK
+462 DKNEK
-469 DNNKGYIFTLNIDDN
+469 KGYIYTLNIDD
-484 ILRKIF
+484 KIIQDIF
-490 EDDKIEKISHGIKEG
+490 KNEEIEKVSHGIKEG

-513 SDFKNLVFDT
+513 KDFKNLIFDT

-545 RSRRKL
+545 RNRRRL

>member
-52 NPDKIIVAFD
+52 KPDKIIVAFD

-83 PEDLTMQFPIIKE
+83 PEDLTIQFPIIKE

-142 LVDMNVNIRYPKTI
+142 LVDININIRYPKTI

-164 YDNYKVNEEYGLTPE
+164 YDNYKINEEYGLTPE

-199 GIGEKTALKLIIQFE
+199 GIGEKTALKLIIQFGS
-214 NLEKIYEYI
+214 LEKIYKYI

-245 AYISRDLGRIDIEY
+245 AYVSRDLGRIDIEY
-259 DYEKN
+259 DYEKD

-270 SIKYTDWRTEEAYSY
+270 SIKYTDWRTEEAFSY
-285 FKKISFNKFLDK
+285 LKKLSFNKFLDK
-297 FKDVE
+297 FKDIE

-318 SIEDILKT
+318 SIEDILNT
-326 DIKSKKKEDAIL
+326 DINSKKKEEAIRN
-338 SSRNE
+338 SRNDY
-343 NKKEKEILE
+343 KKEKESLE
-352 DKIKKIRE
+352 NKVREIKENIK
-360 DIILDLEI
+360 LNLEI

-384 QCIKNIDKYEN
+384 QCIKDVDKYGN
-395 KIYVY
+395 RIYVY
-400 NNSREKLGI
+400 NNSREKIGI
-409 KDYDEKENSNEDI
+409 KDYDNRENINEDI

-451 ELSENISIMFV
+451 EISENITIMFV
-462 EDKEENK
+462 DKNNK
-469 DNNKGYIFTLNIDDN
+469 KGYIYTLNIDD
-484 ILRKIF
+484 KIIQDIF
-490 EDDKIEKISHGIKEG
+490 KNEKIEKVSHGIKEG

-513 SDFKNLVFDT
+513 KDFKNLIFDT

-545 RSRRKL
+545 RNRRRL

>member
-52 NPDKIIVAFD
+52 KPDKIIVAFD

-69 TKIFSEY
+69 TKIFNEY
-76 KAGRHKT
+76 KAGRHKA
-83 PEDLTMQFPIIKE
+83 PEDLTIQFPIIKE
-96 LLRMMN
+96 LLKTMN

-123 EGKKGNK
+123 EGKKENK

-142 LVDMNVNIRYPKTI
+142 LVDINVNIRYPKTI

-164 YDNYKVNEEYGLTPE
+164 YDNYKINEEYGLMPE

-199 GIGEKTALKLIIQFE
+199 GIGEKTALKLIIQFGS
-214 NLEKIYEYI
+214 LEKIYKYI

-236 NKLIQDKEM
+236 NKLIKDKEM
-245 AYISRDLGRIDIEY
+245 AYVSRDLGRIDIEY
-259 DYEKN
+259 DYEKD

-270 SIKYTDWRTEEAYSY
+270 SIKYTDWRTEETFSY
-285 FKKISFNKFLDK
+285 LKKLSFNKFLDK
-297 FKDVE
+297 FKDIE
-302 IKKAEDTNK
+302 IKKAEDTNE

-318 SIEDILKT
+318 SIEDILNT
-326 DIKSKKKEDAIL
+326 DINSKKKEEAIRN
-338 SSRNE
+338 SRNDY
-343 NKKEKEILE
+343 KKEKESLE
-352 DKIKKIRE
+352 NKVREIKE
-360 DIILDLEI
+360 DIKLNLEI

-384 QCIKNIDKYEN
+384 QCIKDVDKYGN
-395 KIYVY
+395 RIYVY
-400 NNSREKLGI
+400 NNSREKIGI
-409 KDYDEKENSNEDI
+409 KDYDNRENINEDI

-451 ELSENISIMFV
+451 EISENITIMFV
-462 EDKEENK
+462 DKNNK
-469 DNNKGYIFTLNIDDN
+469 KGYIYTLNIDD
-484 ILRKIF
+484 KIIQDIF
-490 EDDKIEKISHGIKEG
+490 KNEKIEKVSHGIKEG

-513 SDFKNLVFDT
+513 KDFKNLIFDT

-545 RSRRKL
+545 RNRRRL

>member
-52 NPDKIIVAFD
+52 KPDKIIVAFD

-76 KAGRHKT
+76 KAGRHKA
-83 PEDLTMQFPIIKE
+83 PEDLTIQFPIIKE
-96 LLRMMN
+96 LLKTMN

-142 LVDMNVNIRYPKTI
+142 LVDININIRYPKTI

-164 YDNYKVNEEYGLTPE
+164 YDNYKINEEYGLTPE

-199 GIGEKTALKLIIQFE
+199 GIGEKTALKLIIQFGS
-214 NLEKIYEYI
+214 LEKIYEYI
-223 ENSDGK
+223 ENSNGK

-245 AYISRDLGRIDIEY
+245 AYVSRDLGRIDIEY
-259 DYEKN
+259 DYEKD

-270 SIKYTDWRTEEAYSY
+270 SIKYTDWRTEEAFSY
-285 FKKISFNKFLDK
+285 LKKLSFNKFLDK

-318 SIEDILKT
+318 SIEDILNT
-326 DIKSKKKEDAIL
+326 DINSKKKEEAIRN
-338 SSRNE
+338 SRNDY
-343 NKKEKEILE
+343 KKEKKSLENKVREI
-352 DKIKKIRE
+352 KE
-360 DIILDLEI
+360 DIKLDLEI

-384 QCIKNIDKYEN
+384 QCIKNIDKYGN
-395 KIYVY
+395 RIYVY

-409 KDYDEKENSNEDI
+409 KDYDNRENSNEDI

-451 ELSENISIMFV
+451 EISENITIMFV
-462 EDKEENK
+462 DKNNK
-469 DNNKGYIFTLNIDDN
+469 KGYIYTLNIDD
-484 ILRKIF
+484 KIIQDIF
-490 EDDKIEKISHGIKEG
+490 KNEKIEKVSHGIKEG

-513 SDFKNLVFDT
+513 KDFKNLRFDT

-545 RSRRKL
+545 RNRRRL

>member
-1 MSKKILLIDGNSMAN
+1 MSEKILLIDGNSMAN

-142 LVDMNVNIRYPKTI
+142 LVDINVNIRYPKTI

-259 DYEKN
+259 DYEKD

-270 SIKYTDWRTEEAYSY
+270 SIRYTDWRTEEAYSY

-297 FKDVE
+297 FKDIE

-326 DIKSKKKEDAIL
+326 DVKSKKKEDAIL

-360 DIILDLEI
+360 DITLDLEI

-384 QCIKNIDKYEN
+384 QCIKNIEKYEN

-451 ELSENISIMFV
+451 EISENITIMFV
-462 EDKEENK
+462 DK
-469 DNNKGYIFTLNIDDN
+469 NNSKGYIYTLSIDDR
-484 ILRKIF
+484 IIKDIF
-490 EDDKIEKISHGIKEG
+490 ENEKIEKVSHGIKEG

-513 SDFKNLVFDT
+513 NDFKNLIFDT

-545 RSRRKL
+545 RNRRRL

>member
-52 NPDKIIVAFD
+52 KPDKIIIAFD

-69 TKIFSEY
+69 TKIFNEY
-76 KAGRHKT
+76 KAGRHKA
-83 PEDLTMQFPIIKE
+83 PEDLTIQFPIIKE
-96 LLRMMN
+96 LLKTMN

-142 LVDMNVNIRYPKTI
+142 LVDINVNIRYPKTI

-164 YDNYKVNEEYGLTPE
+164 YDNYKINEEYGLTPE

-199 GIGEKTALKLIIQFE
+199 GIGEKTALKLIIQFGS
-214 NLEKIYEYI
+214 LEKIYKYI

-229 EIAKATL
+229 EIAKAIL
-236 NKLIQDKEM
+236 NKLIKDKEM
-245 AYISRDLGRIDIEY
+245 AYVSKDLGRIDIEY
-259 DYEKN
+259 DYEKD

-270 SIKYTDWRTEEAYSY
+270 SIKYTDWRTEEAFSY
-285 FKKISFNKFLDK
+285 LKKLSFNKFLDK
-297 FKDVE
+297 FKDIE

-318 SIEDILKT
+318 SIEDILNT
-326 DIKSKKKEDAIL
+326 DINSKKKEEAIRN
-338 SSRNE
+338 SRNDY
-343 NKKEKEILE
+343 KKEKESLE
-352 DKIKKIRE
+352 NKVRKIKE
-360 DIILDLEI
+360 DIKLDLEI

-384 QCIKNIDKYEN
+384 QCIKNIDKYGN
-395 KIYVY
+395 RIYVY

-409 KDYDEKENSNEDI
+409 KDYDNRENINEDI
-422 VDKYI
+422 VDKSI
-427 KKYILKEDFLEN
+427 KKYILKEDFLED

-451 ELSENISIMFV
+451 EISENITIMFV
-462 EDKEENK
+462 DKNNK
-469 DNNKGYIFTLNIDDN
+469 KGYIYTLNIDD
-484 ILRKIF
+484 KIIQDIF
-490 EDDKIEKISHGIKEG
+490 KNEKIEKVSHGIKEG
-505 IVEILEKG
+505 IVEILEKEN
-513 SDFKNLVFDT
+513 DFKNLIFDT

-545 RSRRKL
+545 RNRRRL

>member
-52 NPDKIIVAFD
+52 KPDKIIVAFD

-76 KAGRHKT
+76 KAGRHKA
-83 PEDLTMQFPIIKE
+83 PEDLTIQFPIIKE
-96 LLRMMN
+96 LLKTMN

-164 YDNYKVNEEYGLTPE
+164 YDNYKINEEYGLTPE

-199 GIGEKTALKLIIQFE
+199 GIGEKTALKLIIQFGS
-214 NLEKIYEYI
+214 LEKIYEYI
-223 ENSDGK
+223 EKSDGK

-259 DYEKN
+259 DYEKD

-270 SIKYTDWRTEEAYSY
+270 SIRYTDWRTEEAYSY

-297 FKDVE
+297 FKDIE

-311 IEENENY
+311 IEKNENY

-326 DIKSKKKEDAIL
+326 DVKSKKKEDAIL

-360 DIILDLEI
+360 DIKLDLEI
-368 YSYNE
+368 YSYDE

-384 QCIKNIDKYEN
+384 QCIKDVDKYGN
-395 KIYVY
+395 RIYVY

-409 KDYDEKENSNEDI
+409 KDYDNRENSNEDI

-451 ELSENISIMFV
+451 EISENITIMFV
-462 EDKEENK
+462 DKNDK
-469 DNNKGYIFTLNIDDN
+469 KGYIYTLNIDDKTIQD
-484 ILRKIF
+484 ILKN
-490 EDDKIEKISHGIKEG
+490 EEIEKVSHGIKEG

-513 SDFKNLVFDT
+513 KDFKNLIFDT

-534 RTIWIK
+534 RAIWIK

-545 RSRRKL
+545 RNRRRL

>member
-52 NPDKIIVAFD
+52 KPDKIIVAFD

-69 TKIFSEY
+69 TKIFNEY
-76 KAGRHKT
+76 KAGRHKA
-83 PEDLTMQFPIIKE
+83 PEDLTIQFPIIKE
-96 LLRMMN
+96 LLKTMN

-142 LVDMNVNIRYPKTI
+142 LVDINVNIRYPKTI

-164 YDNYKVNEEYGLTPE
+164 YDNYKINEEYGLTPE

-214 NLEKIYEYI
+214 SLEKIYEYI

-259 DYEKN
+259 DYEKD

-270 SIKYTDWRTEEAYSY
+270 SIRYTDWRTEEAYSY

-297 FKDVE
+297 FKDIE

-311 IEENENY
+311 IEKNENY

-326 DIKSKKKEDAIL
+326 DVKSKKKEDAIL

-360 DIILDLEI
+360 DIKLDLEI
-368 YSYNE
+368 YSYDE

-384 QCIKNIDKYEN
+384 QCIKDVDKYGN
-395 KIYVY
+395 RIYVY
-400 NNSREKLGI
+400 NNSREKIGI
-409 KDYDEKENSNEDI
+409 KDYDNRENSNEDI

-451 ELSENISIMFV
+451 EISENITIMFV
-462 EDKEENK
+462 DK
-469 DNNKGYIFTLNIDDN
+469 NNSKGYIYTLSI
-484 ILRKIF
+484 
-490 EDDKIEKISHGIKEG
+490 DDKIIQDIFKNEKIEKVSHGIKEG

-513 SDFKNLVFDT
+513 KDFKNLIFDT

-545 RSRRKL
+545 RNRRRL

>member
-52 NPDKIIVAFD
+52 KPDKIIVAFD

-76 KAGRHKT
+76 KAGRHKA

-96 LLRMMN
+96 LLKTMN

-142 LVDMNVNIRYPKTI
+142 LVDINVNIRYPKTI

-164 YDNYKVNEEYGLTPE
+164 YDNYKINEEYGLTPE

-199 GIGEKTALKLIIQFE
+199 GIGEKTALKLIIQFGS
-214 NLEKIYEYI
+214 LEKIYKYI

-236 NKLIQDKEM
+236 NKLIKDKEM
-245 AYISRDLGRIDIEY
+245 AYVSKDLGRIDIEY
-259 DYEKN
+259 DYEKD

-270 SIKYTDWRTEEAYSY
+270 SIKYTDWRTEEAFSY
-285 FKKISFNKFLDK
+285 LKKLSFNKFLDK
-297 FKDVE
+297 FKDIE

-318 SIEDILKT
+318 SIEDILNT
-326 DIKSKKKEDAIL
+326 DINSKKKEEAIRK
-338 SSRNE
+338 SRNDY
-343 NKKEKEILE
+343 KKEKESLE
-352 DKIKKIRE
+352 NKVRKIKE
-360 DIILDLEI
+360 DIKLDLEI

-384 QCIKNIDKYEN
+384 QCIKNIDKYGN
-395 KIYVY
+395 RIYVY

-451 ELSENISIMFV
+451 EISENITIMFV
-462 EDKEENK
+462 DKNDK
-469 DNNKGYIFTLNIDDN
+469 KGYIYTLNIDD
-484 ILRKIF
+484 KIIQDIF
-490 EDDKIEKISHGIKEG
+490 KNEEIEKVSHGIKEG

-513 SDFKNLVFDT
+513 KDFKNLIFDT

-545 RSRRKL
+545 RNRRRL

>member
-83 PEDLTMQFPIIKE
+83 PEDLTIQFPIIKE

-245 AYISRDLGRIDIEY
+245 AYVSRDLGRIDIEY
-259 DYEKN
+259 DYDYEKD

-270 SIKYTDWRTEEAYSY
+270 SIKYTDWRTEEAFSY
-285 FKKISFNKFLDK
+285 LKKLSFNKFLDK
-297 FKDVE
+297 FKDIE

-326 DIKSKKKEDAIL
+326 DVKSKKKEEAIRN
-338 SSRNE
+338 SRNDY
-343 NKKEKEILE
+343 KKEKESLE
-352 DKIKKIRE
+352 HKVREMKENIK
-360 DIILDLEI
+360 LDLEI
-368 YSYNE
+368 YSYND

-384 QCIKNIDKYEN
+384 QCIKDIGKYGN
-395 KIYVY
+395 RIYVY
-400 NNSREKLGI
+400 NNSREKIGI
-409 KDYDEKENSNEDI
+409 KDYDEKENINEDI

-451 ELSENISIMFV
+451 EISENITIMFV
-462 EDKEENK
+462 DKNDK
-469 DNNKGYIFTLNIDDN
+469 KGYIYTLNIDD
-484 ILRKIF
+484 KIIQDIF
-490 EDDKIEKISHGIKEG
+490 KNEKIEKVSHGIKEG

-513 SDFKNLVFDT
+513 NDFKNLIFDT

-540 TNIFK
+540 TNIFE
-545 RSRRKL
+545 RNRRRL

>member
-52 NPDKIIVAFD
+52 KPDKIIVAFD

-69 TKIFSEY
+69 TKIFNEY
-76 KAGRHKT
+76 KAGRHKA
-83 PEDLTMQFPIIKE
+83 PEDLTIQFPIIKE
-96 LLRMMN
+96 LLKTMN

-142 LVDMNVNIRYPKTI
+142 LVDINVNIRYPKTI

-164 YDNYKVNEEYGLTPE
+164 YDNYKINEEYGLTPE

-199 GIGEKTALKLIIQFE
+199 GIGEKTALKLIIQFGS
-214 NLEKIYEYI
+214 LEKIYEYI
-223 ENSDGK
+223 EKSDGK

-236 NKLIQDKEM
+236 NKLIKDKEM
-245 AYISRDLGRIDIEY
+245 AYVSRDLGRIDIEY
-259 DYEKN
+259 DYEKD

-270 SIKYTDWRTEEAYSY
+270 SIKYTDWRTEEAFSY
-285 FKKISFNKFLDK
+285 LKKLSFNKFLDK
-297 FKDVE
+297 FKDIE

-318 SIEDILKT
+318 SIEDILNT
-326 DIKSKKKEDAIL
+326 DINSKKKEEAIRN
-338 SSRNE
+338 SRNDY
-343 NKKEKEILE
+343 KKEKESLE
-352 DKIKKIRE
+352 NKVREIKENIK
-360 DIILDLEI
+360 LDLEI

-384 QCIKNIDKYEN
+384 QCIKDIDKYGN
-395 KIYVY
+395 RIYVY
-400 NNSREKLGI
+400 NNSREKIGI
-409 KDYDEKENSNEDI
+409 KDYDNRENINEDI

-451 ELSENISIMFV
+451 EISENIIIMFV
-462 EDKEENK
+462 DKNNK
-469 DNNKGYIFTLNIDDN
+469 KGYIYTLKIDDN
-484 ILRKIF
+484 IVQDIF
-490 EDDKIEKISHGIKEG
+490 KNEKIEKVSHGIKEG

-513 SDFKNLVFDT
+513 KDFKNLIFDT

-545 RSRRKL
+545 RNRRRL

>member
-1 MSKKILLIDGNSMAN
+1 MSEKILLIDGNSMAN

-123 EGKKGNK
+123 EGKKENK

-164 YDNYKVNEEYGLTPE
+164 YDNYKINEEYGLTPA

-199 GIGEKTALKLIIQFE
+199 GIGEKTALKLIIQFK

-245 AYISRDLGRIDIEY
+245 AYVSRDLGRIDIEY
-259 DYEKN
+259 DYEKD

-311 IEENENY
+311 IEKNENY

-326 DIKSKKKEDAIL
+326 DVKSKKKEDAIL

-360 DIILDLEI
+360 DIKLDLEI
-368 YSYNE
+368 YSYDE

-384 QCIKNIDKYEN
+384 QCIKNIDKYGN
-395 KIYVY
+395 RIYVY

-409 KDYDEKENSNEDI
+409 KDYDEKENSKEDI
-422 VDKYI
+422 VNKYI

-451 ELSENISIMFV
+451 EISENITIMFV
-462 EDKEENK
+462 DK
-469 DNNKGYIFTLNIDDN
+469 NNSKGYIYTLGI
-484 ILRKIF
+484 
-490 EDDKIEKISHGIKEG
+490 DDKIIQDIFENEKIEKVSHGIKEG
-505 IVEILEKG
+505 IVESLEKG
-513 SDFKNLVFDT
+513 NDFKNLIFDT

-545 RSRRKL
+545 RNRRRLY